1 LHKLDYAALGLADFG
16 RPVPACLF
24 EALEPAV
31 TAPNLSAEKI
41 SPAGEK
47 AGLLA
52 AAALQIFSLPRSSA
66 LLRPLAQLAVIAA
79 PYAGSMR
86 ETSQGTV
93 PAHQPKETRHG

>member
-1 LHKLDYAALGLADFG
+1 MPSFDFDGRRAVHRCNQVRSVCHCRSSPQISRAYAPHFSFADFG

-41 SPAGEK
+41 SPAGNK

-52 AAALQIFSLPRSSA
+52 AAALQIFSPLRSSA
-66 LLRPLAQLAVIAA
+66 ALRPLAR
-79 PYAGSMR
+79 SR
-86 ETSQGTV
+86 
-93 PAHQPKETRHG
+93 